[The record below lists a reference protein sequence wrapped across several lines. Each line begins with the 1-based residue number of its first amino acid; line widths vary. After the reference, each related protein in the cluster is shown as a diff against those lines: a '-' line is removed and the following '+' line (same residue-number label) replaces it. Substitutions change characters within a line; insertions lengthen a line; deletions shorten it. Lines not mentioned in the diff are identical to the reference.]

1 MILTLNTMFKCLII
15 CQFTLLLKLMVISF
29 YIGCLDLE
37 TKMFEKC
44 KSFTTIINIISLYR
58 YGIIRTIR
66 NSGTKGLQKFIKGLG
81 LKT

>member
-1 MILTLNTMFKCLII
+1 MLNTMFKCLII
-15 CQFTLLLKLMVISF
+15 CQFTLLLKLMIISF

-58 YGIIRTIR
+58 YGTIYHQELWHER
-66 NSGTKGLQKFIKGLG
+66 ITEIY
-81 LKT
+81 